1 MTVTKEPVGEQT
13 FSIWRTLRLGT
24 FQVGSAMGDV
34 LLAGIWNR
42 IVISDFGLPAWPVGL
57 LIAMRYFMT
66 PLSIWAGNRSDNRP
80 LFGSYRT
87 SYIWLGRGLMLIAF
101 LVLGTATVEL
111 EIANYV
117 AGWALAFASFLLYG
131 MGTLLSGSV
140 FLALVRDSA
149 PPSKQGIAIGLVET
163 ILIAMFPVVA
173 IGFSRMLT
181 SYDRAAFWQL
191 LITVV
196 AIAGF
201 FWFFA
206 IFRVEKRRPVA
217 NTIVDELPLRAIFDR
232 IWADQR
238 TRGFFKFLFVATFA
252 AWMQDNIL
260 EPFGADVFGLE
271 VEQTTRLTSYWGTA
285 TILVLVICFAIWRQR
300 RPERQAGVA
309 RIGLLIMASGLVL
322 VCLSALMAQTHVFYA
337 GLVIFGT
344 GFGFYT
350 FGGLSLMAVMSPD
363 PNAGAYLGLWSICI
377 LVSKGMGTFAGG
389 LMRDLGLAFGLT
401 NGVTYALIFFIA
413 SIGLAAAVLI
423 LRSEEILGFARET
436 GRLDQ
441 PIDLPIGA
449 MD

>member
-1 MTVTKEPVGEQT
+1 
-13 FSIWRTLRLGT
+13 
-24 FQVGSAMGDV
+24 
-34 LLAGIWNR
+34 
-42 IVISDFGLPAWPVGL
+42 
-57 LIAMRYFMT
+57 
-66 PLSIWAGNRSDNRP
+66 
-80 LFGSYRT
+80 
-87 SYIWLGRGLMLIAF
+87 
-101 LVLGTATVEL
+101 
-111 EIANYV
+111 
-117 AGWALAFASFLLYG
+117 
-131 MGTLLSGSV
+131 
-140 FLALVRDSA
+140 
-149 PPSKQGIAIGLVET
+149 
-163 ILIAMFPVVA
+163 
-173 IGFSRMLT
+173 
-181 SYDRAAFWQL
+181 
-191 LITVV
+191 
-196 AIAGF
+196 
-201 FWFFA
+201 
-206 IFRVEKRRPVA
+206 
-217 NTIVDELPLRAIFDR
+217 
-232 IWADQR
+232 
-238 TRGFFKFLFVATFA
+238 
-252 AWMQDNIL
+252 
-260 EPFGADVFGLE
+260 
-271 VEQTTRLTSYWGTA
+271 TSYWGTA

>member
-1 MTVTKEPVGEQT
+1 
-13 FSIWRTLRLGT
+13 
-24 FQVGSAMGDV
+24 
-34 LLAGIWNR
+34 
-42 IVISDFGLPAWPVGL
+42 
-57 LIAMRYFMT
+57 
-66 PLSIWAGNRSDNRP
+66 
-80 LFGSYRT
+80 
-87 SYIWLGRGLMLIAF
+87 
-101 LVLGTATVEL
+101 
-111 EIANYV
+111 
-117 AGWALAFASFLLYG
+117 
-131 MGTLLSGSV
+131 TLLSGSV

-441 PIDLPIGA
+441 PIDLP
-449 MD
+449 